1 MSILRIHRSSEY
13 TNKLR
18 SYVLYIDGK
27 KAGQIRDGEIKEFE
41 IAPGTHTVV
50 ARIDWARSN
59 ELEVEIGEEEIKEL
73 QVRGF
78 RNGNWLI
85 PISFLIIAL
94 HFVLRFT
101 VGFDYL
107 IFLIIPGFT
116 ILVYYNTIGRKEYL
130 RLREMRDER

>member
-1 MSILRIHRSSEY
+1 MPVIRIHRVNEY

-18 SYVLYIDGK
+18 SYQLYIDGK
-27 KAGQIRDGEIKEFE
+27 KAGQIRNGEIKEFE
-41 IAPGTHTVV
+41 VMPGSHKVI
-50 ARIDWARSN
+50 ARIDWASSK
-59 ELEVEIGEEEIKEL
+59 EIKIEVGEDEVKEL

-94 HFVLRFT
+94 HFILRFT

-130 RLREMRDER
+130 RLREKEG